1 MDTTTPPPVTGQAPG
16 KRIHD
21 LTPPV
26 QPGDRLLCTW
36 SDQSWWTAGRLYQV
50 TTAGRLYQVTPDLA
64 LRDDDGDLR
73 PIASDTFRGAFAPRF
88 ERR

>member
-1 MDTTTPPPVTGQAPG
+1 MDTTTPPPATGQAPG

-50 TTAGRLYQVTPDLA
+50 TPDLA

-73 PIASDTFRGAFAPRF
+73 PIARDTFRGAFAPRF